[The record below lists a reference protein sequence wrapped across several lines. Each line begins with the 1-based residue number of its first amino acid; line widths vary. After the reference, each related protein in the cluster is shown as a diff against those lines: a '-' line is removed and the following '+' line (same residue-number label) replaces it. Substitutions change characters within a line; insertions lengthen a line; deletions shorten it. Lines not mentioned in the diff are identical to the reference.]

1 LMKRRLVPGKY
12 YFRMGRDVRM
22 FIIFLGALL
31 NQPLSVLVVIALL
44 MNAENARRIVVLRKN
59 G

>member
-1 LMKRRLVPGKY
+1 
-12 YFRMGRDVRM
+12 MGRDVRI

-31 NQPLSVLVVIALL
+31 NQPLSVLALMALL
-44 MNAENARRIVVLRKN
+44 MNVENIRRIVVLRQN